1 MARNETDVLGA
12 FDLILDEM
20 QTDIEITTQQS
31 RKAFRDKHY
40 ESTIRF
46 AKQATDKTR
55 LHDEIERIYQKW
67 RDDFS
72 LIDPSKRKRESRTRW
87 QRFRRPILQI
97 LCDEGG
103 TASRARVFE
112 RIPEYMT
119 LKDIDYEPTP
129 SEPKN
134 PRWYSSVDWTKY
146 KLKELQCIRDEVTG
160 IWEITEIGVRLLQKK
175 DKDLFEKP

>member
-1 MARNETDVLGA
+1 MSKNDSDVLGA
-12 FDLILDEM
+12 FDLLLDEI

-31 RKAFRDKHY
+31 KRAFREKNY
-40 ESTIRF
+40 ENTVRF

-55 LHDEIERIYQKW
+55 LHDEIEVIYQKW
-67 RDDFS
+67 RDNYS
-72 LIDPSKRKRESRTRW
+72 AIDPSKKKRQSRTPW
-87 QRFRRPILQI
+87 QQFRRPILQI
-97 LCDEGG
+97 LYDEWGS
-103 TASRARVFE
+103 ASRATVFKK
-112 RIPEYMT
+112 IPEYMT
-119 LKDIDYEPTP
+119 LREIDIDSTP
-129 SEPKN
+129 SEPRN